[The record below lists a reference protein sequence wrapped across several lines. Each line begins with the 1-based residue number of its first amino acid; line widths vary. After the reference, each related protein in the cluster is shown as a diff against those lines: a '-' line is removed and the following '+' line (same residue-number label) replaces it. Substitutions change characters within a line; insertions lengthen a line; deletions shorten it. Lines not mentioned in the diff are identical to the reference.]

1 MNILVTGA
9 NGQLGTA
16 LREAPKSR
24 DDRWIFTDVT
34 QLPGVET
41 VFLDITDCDA
51 VRIVCESERIDVSVN
66 CAAYTNV
73 AKAEDDQSTA
83 DLLNR
88 QAPAN
93 LAAVAA
99 ERNAVLIHVS
109 TDYVFRGDKSVP
121 YAETD
126 ETDPTGVYGVTKLA
140 GERAVLESGCK
151 HLIFRTAWLYSPW
164 GKNFV
169 KTMLQ
174 LMQTRPSLKVVYD
187 QVGSPTYAP
196 DLADLIAHVIG
207 TRDFGKT
214 GIYHFTDEG
223 AISWYDFAMAIR
235 DLAGLRKCPVAPCL
249 SAEYPTKAE
258 RPHFSVLDKA
268 KVRGTFDWTVPY
280 WRDSLERCLERLGV
294 K

>member
-16 LREAPKSR
+16 LREVPRSR
-24 DDRWIFTDVT
+24 EDRWIFTDVT

-41 VFLDITDCDA
+41 VYLDVTDPDA
-51 VRIVCESERIDVSVN
+51 VQIVCDSEQVDVIVN

-73 AKAEDDQSTA
+73 DKAEEDQSTA

-88 QAPAN
+88 QAPMN
-93 LAAVAA
+93 LAAAA
-99 ERNAVLIHVS
+99 RRRGAVLIHVS

-121 YAETD
+121 YAEED
-126 ETDPTGVYGVTKLA
+126 APDPTGVYGVTKLA
-140 GERAVLESGCK
+140 GERAVIESGCK
-151 HLIFRTAWLYSPW
+151 CLIFRTAWLYSPW

-169 KTMLQ
+169 RTMLQ
-174 LMQTRPSLKVVYD
+174 LMETRPSLKVVYD

-196 DLADLIAHVIG
+196 DLAALIAHVIG

-235 DLAGLRKCPVAPCL
+235 DLSSLRECLVAPCL

-258 RPHFSVLDKA
+258 RPHYSVLDKS
-268 KVRGTFDWTVPY
+268 KVRRTFGVPVPY
-280 WRDSLERCLERLGV
+280 WRDSLEQCLKRLIP
-294 K
+294 

>member
-16 LREAPKSR
+16 LREVPKAH

-41 VFLDITDCDA
+41 VFLDITDRDA
-51 VRIVCESERIDVSVN
+51 VRIVCESERIDVIVN

-73 AKAEDDQSTA
+73 DKAEDDQSTA
-83 DLLNR
+83 DLLNHL
-88 QAPAN
+88 APSN
-93 LAAVAA
+93 LAAAAA

-109 TDYVFRGDKSVP
+109 TDYVFRGDKCVP
-121 YAETD
+121 YAEED
-126 ETDPTGVYGVTKLA
+126 APDPTGVYGVTKLA
-140 GERAVLESGCK
+140 GERAILESGCK
-151 HLIFRTAWLYSPW
+151 SLIFRTAWLYSPW
-164 GKNFV
+164 GRNFV

-196 DLADLIAHVIG
+196 DLAALIAHVIG
-207 TRDFGKT
+207 TRDFDKT

-223 AISWYDFAMAIR
+223 AISWYDFTMAIR
-235 DLAGLRKCPVAPCL
+235 DISGLRGCPVAPCL
-249 SAEYPTKAE
+249 STEYPTKAE
-258 RPHFSVLDKA
+258 RPHYSVLDKS
-268 KVRGTFDWTVPY
+268 KVRKTFDIPVPY
-280 WRDSLERCLERLGV
+280 WRDSLELCLKRLIP
-294 K
+294 